1 MLTFFQ
7 NLIELF
13 GQPEWSLIEAH
24 QASTHLP
31 IGLLLGAFL
40 LDIGGKIFRKPA
52 LNSAGCWAQML
63 ATYSMLVTLALGFY
77 GNPFAG
83 KSSELGQKAD
93 LHSYFAYATL
103 AVFGVLALWRMLRK
117 SRLSKGELVLYV
129 ALNLAGIA
137 IIVATGWM
145 GAHIAD

>member
-1 MLTFFQ
+1 MLAFFQ
-7 NLIELF
+7 HLIELF
-13 GQPEWSLIEAH
+13 GKPEFSLIEAH

-40 LDIGGKIFRKPA
+40 LDIGGKAFRKPA
-52 LNSAGCWAQML
+52 LNNAGFQAQML
-63 ATYSMLVTLALGFY
+63 GTFSMFVTLALGFY

-83 KSSELGQKAD
+83 KANELGQKAD

-103 AVFGVLALWRMLRK
+103 AVFGVLAIWRMLRK
-117 SRLSKGELVLYV
+117 TRMTKGELFLYA
-129 ALNLAGIA
+129 ALNLAGVA

>member
-1 MLTFFQ
+1 MISFFQ
-7 NLIELF
+7 HLIELF

-40 LDIGGKIFRKPA
+40 LDIGGKVFRKLP
-52 LNSAGCWAQML
+52 LNGAGFWAQML
-63 ATYSMLVTLALGFY
+63 GTLMLLVTLALGYF

-83 KSSELGQKAD
+83 KNSELGQKTD
-93 LHSYFAYATL
+93 FHSYFAYATL
-103 AVFGVLALWRMLRK
+103 AVFGVLSLWRLLRK
-117 SRLSKGELVLYV
+117 NRMTKAELILYG
-129 ALNLAGIA
+129 ALTLAGIA
-137 IIVATGWM
+137 IISATGWM

>member
-1 MLTFFQ
+1 MSAFFQ
-7 NLIELF
+7 HLIELF
-13 GQPEWSLIEAH
+13 GKPEWSLIEAH

-40 LDIGGKIFRKPA
+40 LDVGGKVFRKPA
-52 LNSAGCWAQML
+52 LNIAGFWAQML
-63 ATYSMLVTLALGFY
+63 GTFFMFVTLALGFY

-83 KSSELGQKAD
+83 KANELGQKAD

-103 AVFGVLALWRMLRK
+103 AVFGVLTLWRILRK
-117 SRLSKGELVLYV
+117 SRINKGELVLYA
-129 ALNLAGIA
+129 ALNLVGIA

>member
-1 MLTFFQ
+1 MSQFFQ
-7 NLIELF
+7 HILELF
-13 GQPEWSLIEAH
+13 GKPEFSLIEAH
-24 QASTHLP
+24 EASTHLS

-40 LDIGGKIFRKPA
+40 LDIGGKILRKPV
-52 LNSAGCWAQML
+52 LHESAFWAQVL
-63 ATYSMLVTLALGFY
+63 GTLLLVLTLVLGYF

-83 KSSELGQKAD
+83 KASEIGQKAD

-103 AVFGVLALWRMLRK
+103 AVFGVLALWRALRK
-117 SRLSKGELVLYV
+117 SRMAKSEAVLYV
-129 ALNLAGIA
+129 ALNLVGIA